1 MNKSVLAASAL
12 FMAITTPAV
21 ALDFTGGTFGADY
34 TKYPDID
41 DISSTGFSSDIEFAI
56 TPQFSAALSMS
67 STTYDIN
74 GPYDL
79 SSSSRFLHGIY
90 NINDAVKVGAFY
102 GNETIYYLNSDTYGI
117 EAAYDDGAFNAGGY
131 VGAGQFF
138 EEDVTLYGLNGGYV
152 FGAGF
157 GINADVDRVEMDIN
171 DATMTTSS
179 VGVEYSFGNGA
190 AISLDVG
197 QFKVENE
204 FFSNEEDF
212 VTFGASYNFGP
223 NGGVSF
229 ESPNALNSLLF
240 FGPTS

>member
-1 MNKSVLAASAL
+1 MKRNVLTISALILAAA
-12 FMAITTPAV
+12 TPAV
-21 ALDFTGGTFGADY
+21 ALEFTGGTFGADY
-34 TKYPDID
+34 STYPDID
-41 DISSTGFSSDIEFAI
+41 ELTSTSFSSDIEFAI

-102 GNETIYYLNSDTYGI
+102 GSESIYYLNSDTYGI
-117 EAAYDDGAFNAGGY
+117 EAAFDNGTFNAGGY

-152 FGAGF
+152 FGGGF
-157 GINADVDRVEMDIN
+157 GINADVDRVDMDIN

-179 VGVEYSFGNGA
+179 IGVEYNFGNGA
-190 AISLDVG
+190 AIALDVG
-197 QFKVENE
+197 QYKVENE

-212 VTFGASYNFGP
+212 VTLGASYSFGP

-229 ESPNALNSLLF
+229 KAPAALNSLLF
-240 FGPTS
+240 FGPV